1 MISPRKI
8 ESEKRMMIDQ
18 CRKCKGIGCQACA
31 GYCSYID
38 KMAEAGIPVDYWYR
52 KMEDFYGDRNF
63 KIAVMDY
70 IDNIDREFSNG
81 ITYCFTGERGRGKTM
96 AACCILKEALLS
108 HRGYRAYYITLSDLI
123 TNVLGAQ
130 RNLLMHL
137 KCYDFVVIDEVDQ
150 RFFPTQAS
158 MELFGNQLENVLRG
172 RMQNRMPTI
181 ICTNSADTGQIFGGE
196 FKKSFDSL
204 GSQFIKILP
213 ASGRDAREG
222 KEKL

>member
-8 ESEKRMMIDQ
+8 ESEKIIIINR
-18 CRKCKGIGCQACA
+18 CKSCSGIGCQACY

-52 KMEDFYGDRNF
+52 KMEDFYGDVNF
-63 KIAVMDY
+63 KAAVMHY
-70 IDNIDREFSNG
+70 ISHLDVEFSNG

-96 AACCILKEALLS
+96 AACCILKEALLPS
-108 HRGYRAYYITLSDLI
+108 VGYTAYYTTLSDLI
-123 TNVLGAQ
+123 TNIVGTQ
-130 RNLLMHL
+130 RSLLLQL
-137 KCYDFVVIDEVDQ
+137 KYYDFVVIDEVDQ
-150 RFFPTQAS
+150 RFFPTQSS

-172 RMQNRMPTI
+172 RMQNRLPTI
-181 ICTNSADTGQIFGGE
+181 LCTNSADTRQIFGGE

-204 GSQFIKILP
+204 GSQFIRVLA